1 MKSPAE
7 IKIEKLTKKYRG
19 SPVPAVNRIS
29 LDIDEGHFF
38 GLLGPNGAGKT
49 TMIKIM
55 CGLLS
60 PSGGEVNIGGFSL
73 KNQLPEIKK
82 IIGVVPQDI
91 ALYPTLT
98 AVENL
103 NIFGGLYGIP
113 AGELK
118 KRIEKWL
125 SIFGLEKNQRQ
136 QVNQYSGGMKRRLNL
151 IAGLLHDPRILF
163 LDEPTV
169 GIDVQSKNVIKE
181 SLREINRGGATIVYT
196 SHYLEE
202 AENLCT
208 FLAIIDQGVII
219 TKGTMEDIRSETN
232 NMSKLEDIFLQL
244 TGKELRD

>member
-1 MKSPAE
+1 M
-7 IKIEKLTKKYRG
+7 
-19 SPVPAVNRIS
+19 
-29 LDIDEGHFF
+29 
-38 GLLGPNGAGKT
+38 
-49 TMIKIM
+49 
-55 CGLLS
+55 
-60 PSGGEVNIGGFSL
+60 
-73 KNQLPEIKK
+73 
-82 IIGVVPQDI
+82 PQDI

-118 KRIEKWL
+118 KRIDKWL
-125 SIFGLEKNQRQ
+125 NIFGLEKNQRQ

-151 IAGLLHDPRILF
+151 IAGLLHDPGILF

-181 SLREINRGGATIVYT
+181 SLREINRGGTTIVYT

>member
-1 MKSPAE
+1 MKSPVA
-7 IKIEKLTKKYRG
+7 IRIHKLTKKYRG
-19 SPVPAVNRIS
+19 SPLPAVNNIS

-60 PSGGEVNIGGFSL
+60 PSGGEVNIGGYSL
-73 KNQLPEIKK
+73 KKQLPEIKK

-118 KRIEKWL
+118 KRIDKWL
-125 SIFGLEKNQRQ
+125 IIFGLEKNQIQ
-136 QVNQYSGGMKRRLNL
+136 HVYQYSGGMNPRLNL
-151 IAGLLHDPRILF
+151 IAGLLHDPGILF

-181 SLREINRGGATIVYT
+181 SLREINRGGTTIVYT